1 MEEKNT
7 KATID
12 IPNKTTNNAIDE
24 IEQMDKDNNATTI
37 KSIDEL
43 IKDLSK

>member
-12 IPNKTTNNAIDE
+12 IPNETTIKAIDE